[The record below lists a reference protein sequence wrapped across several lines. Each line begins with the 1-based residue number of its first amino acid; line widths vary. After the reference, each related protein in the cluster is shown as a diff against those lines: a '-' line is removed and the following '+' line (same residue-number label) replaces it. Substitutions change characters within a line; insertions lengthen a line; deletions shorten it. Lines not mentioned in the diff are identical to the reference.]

1 MSMLTFA
8 ELDAL
13 ASVEGSPASRRAR
26 SVTSDQH
33 YRLLFESNPLPMW
46 VYDLETLGFLDVNDA
61 ACRKYGYAREEFLA
75 LTIRDIRPRADVAA
89 VEASVRTTESHEIGS
104 GLWRH
109 RLRDGRLIRVEI
121 TSHELVYAGR
131 PARFV
136 CPVDVTQ
143 RLAAEEALSQREA
156 GLRQAQAMA
165 RMGHFI
171 VREGGEVESRSD
183 SLSVIT
189 GLPID
194 RVPHTTR
201 AWMQLVHPD
210 DREHFR
216 RHCHDALVRSERQ
229 EMSYRVSHAQGQ
241 WVAIRQVIEPMACV
255 APDGT
260 RRWFSTLQDV
270 TEQLQ
275 KDERLAYLTDHD
287 ALTGLP
293 NDARLLDRLRQEIA
307 IAQAGG
313 QRLALALLD
322 IERFKGINDALGRE
336 AGDEVLRELARRLC
350 TAAGGQ
356 ARVARVGPNHF
367 AFIVLGSK
375 GESEVLRAAEAV
387 FERCFEPVFSA
398 AGQQLRLSA
407 RVGIAVHPADGDEA
421 GALFSNA
428 EAAVRKAK
436 AGGERMLFYNHL
448 MTEAVAEK
456 LALENQL
463 RQALENDEFV
473 LHYQPKVDLDT
484 RRVLGLEALI
494 RWNSPR
500 LGLVPPAKFIPLMEE
515 TGLILDVGRWALR
528 QAAADHRRWADAGQ
542 PAPRIAVNVSAVQVR
557 QADFVA
563 SVQSALAQGAGE
575 PGIDIELTESL
586 VMEDVQSTIGKL
598 QALRAL
604 GVEIAIDDF
613 GTGYSSLAY
622 LTRLPVQTL
631 KIDRSFVATMLDHR
645 DGMTLVSSMVS
656 LAHALRLKIVAEGVE
671 TEEQART
678 LHLLRCDQ
686 MQGYLF
692 SRPLPFDA
700 VTALLAGRPGP
711 AGAAS

>member
-1 MSMLTFA
+1 MSMLSLA
-8 ELDAL
+8 EIHAL
-13 ASVEGSPASRRAR
+13 SSVEDGLALPGLLPSSG
-26 SVTSDQH
+26 VTGDQH

-61 ACRKYGYAREEFLA
+61 ACRKYGYTREEFLA
-75 LTIRDIRPRADVAA
+75 LSIRDIRPPADVAA
-89 VEASVRTTESHEIGS
+89 VEDSVRCTPSHALGS
-104 GLWRH
+104 SLWRH
-109 RLRDGRLIRVEI
+109 RLRDGRLIRVEVS
-121 TSHELVYAGR
+121 SHELVYAGR
-131 PARFV
+131 RARFV
-136 CPVDVTQ
+136 CPIDVTQ

-165 RMGHFI
+165 RLGHFI
-171 VREGGEVESRSD
+171 VREGGAVESLSE
-183 SLSVIT
+183 SLSTIT
-189 GLPID
+189 GLHGD
-194 RVPHTTR
+194 RLPATTR
-201 AWMQLVHPD
+201 AWTQLVHPD

-216 RHCHDALVRSERQ
+216 RVCQEALRLGERH
-229 EMSYRVSHAQGQ
+229 EMAYRVAHADGH
-241 WVAIRQVIEPMACV
+241 WVAIRQVIEPMAGTGV
-255 APDGT
+255 DGA

-275 KDERLAYLTDHD
+275 KDERLVYLAAHD
-287 ALTGLP
+287 PLTGLA
-293 NDARLLDRLRQEIA
+293 NDTLLRERLRQEIA
-307 IAQAGG
+307 IARAGG
-313 QRLALALLD
+313 QRLALVMLD
-322 IERFKGINDALGRE
+322 IERFKGINDTLGRE
-336 AGDEVLRELARRLC
+336 AGDEVLRELARRLV
-350 TAAGGQ
+350 AAADGE

-367 AFIVLGSK
+367 AFLLHGAK
-375 GESEVLRAAEAV
+375 AESDVLRAAESVSA
-387 FERCFEPVFSA
+387 RCFGPVFA
-398 AGQQLRLSA
+398 VGGEQLRLSA
-407 RVGIAVHPADGDEA
+407 RMGIALHPADGAEA
-421 GALFSNA
+421 ELLFRNA

-436 AGGERMLFYNHL
+436 AGDERALFYNHL

-500 LGLVPPAKFIPLMEE
+500 LGLVPPARFIPLMEE
-515 TGLILDVGRWALR
+515 TGLILEVGRWALR
-528 QAAADHRRWADAGQ
+528 QAAADRRRWVDAGQ
-542 PAPRIAVNVSAVQVR
+542 AAPRIAVNVSAVQVR
-557 QADFVA
+557 RPDFVA
-563 SVQSALAQGAGE
+563 TVQAALARGARD

-586 VMEDVQSTIGKL
+586 VMEDVESTIAKL

-692 SRPLPFDA
+692 SRPLPFEA
-700 VTALLAGRPGP
+700 LTALLGQ
-711 AGAAS
+711 AA

>member
-1 MSMLTFA
+1 MSMLSLA
-8 ELDAL
+8 EMQPLSSVQGGPAL
-13 ASVEGSPASRRAR
+13 PGPRPGSG
-26 SVTSDQH
+26 VTNDQH

-61 ACRKYGYAREEFLA
+61 ACRKYGYTRAEFLA
-75 LTIRDIRPRADVAA
+75 LTIRDIRPPADVAA
-89 VEASVRTTESHEIGS
+89 VEDSVRTTPSHAIGS
-104 GLWRH
+104 SLWRH
-109 RLRDGRLIRVEI
+109 RLRDGRLIRVEV

-131 PARFV
+131 RARFV
-136 CPVDVTQ
+136 CPIDVTQ
-143 RLAAEEALSQREA
+143 RLAAEEALGQREA

-165 RMGHFI
+165 RLGHFI
-171 VREGGEVESRSD
+171 VREGGAVESRSE
-183 SLSVIT
+183 SLSAIT
-189 GLPID
+189 GLHGERMPA
-194 RVPHTTR
+194 TTR

-216 RHCHDALVRSERQ
+216 RVCHEALRLGDRH
-229 EMSYRVSHAQGQ
+229 EMSYRVAHADGR
-241 WVAIRQVIEPMACV
+241 WVAIRQVIEPMAGTGV
-255 APDGT
+255 DGA

-275 KDERLAYLTDHD
+275 KDERLVYLAAHD
-287 ALTGLP
+287 PLTGLA
-293 NDARLLDRLRQEIA
+293 NDTLLRERLRQEIA
-307 IAQAGG
+307 IARAGG
-313 QRLALALLD
+313 QRLALVMMD

-336 AGDEVLRELARRLC
+336 AGDEVLRELARRLRA
-350 TAAGGQ
+350 AAGGE
-356 ARVARVGPNHF
+356 ACVARVGPNHF
-367 AFIVLGSK
+367 AFLVPGAK
-375 GESEVLRAAEAV
+375 GESDVLRAAEAV
-387 FERCFEPVFSA
+387 SACCFGPVFVV
-398 AGQQLRLSA
+398 AGEQLRLSA
-407 RVGIAVHPADGDEA
+407 RMGIALHPADGAEA
-421 GALFSNA
+421 ELLFRNA

-436 AGGERMLFYNHL
+436 AGGERALFYNHL

-500 LGLVPPAKFIPLMEE
+500 LGLVPPARFIPLMEE
-515 TGLILDVGRWALR
+515 TGLILEVGPWALR
-528 QAAADHRRWADAGQ
+528 QAAADRRRWVDAGQ

-557 QADFVA
+557 RPDFVA
-563 SVQSALAQGAGE
+563 TVQAALARGARD

-586 VMEDVQSTIGKL
+586 VMEDVESSIGKL

-631 KIDRSFVATMLDHR
+631 KIDRSFVATMLDQR
-645 DGMTLVSSMVS
+645 DGLTLVSSMIS

-692 SRPLPFDA
+692 SRPLPFEA
-700 VTALLAGRPGP
+700 VSALLVE
-711 AGAAS
+711 AA